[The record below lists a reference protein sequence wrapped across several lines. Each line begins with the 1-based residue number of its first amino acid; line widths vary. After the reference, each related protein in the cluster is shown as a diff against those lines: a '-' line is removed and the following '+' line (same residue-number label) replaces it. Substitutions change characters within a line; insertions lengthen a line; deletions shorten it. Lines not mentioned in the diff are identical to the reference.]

1 MIRDRLSSI
10 DLLQV
15 KKLKEHV
22 YQKILKLDEQNTTSN
37 DTNIS
42 VSNASSEAATNQQQ
56 KNSINGICRLK
67 DAELA
72 KLIEK
77 SHRNTALLL
86 AKLKKAKKVKTKR
99 FGSTEREI
107 RIIDDSVIW

>member
-1 MIRDRLSSI
+1 M
-10 DLLQV
+10 LLI
-15 KKLKEHV
+15 E
-22 YQKILKLDEQNTTSN
+22 I
-37 DTNIS
+37 
-42 VSNASSEAATNQQQ
+42 Q
-56 KNSINGICRLK
+56 KNSISGICRLK

-86 AKLKKAKKVKTKR
+86 AKLKKAKKVKTER
-99 FGSTEREI
+99 FGSTQREI

>member
-56 KNSINGICRLK
+56 KNSINGLNGTANVVATQNANDLSTISNRSIELICSDTVRILNTTK
-67 DAELA
+67 II
-72 KLIEK
+72 LILILQF
-77 SHRNTALLL
+77 H
-86 AKLKKAKKVKTKR
+86 TK
-99 FGSTEREI
+99 
-107 RIIDDSVIW
+107 